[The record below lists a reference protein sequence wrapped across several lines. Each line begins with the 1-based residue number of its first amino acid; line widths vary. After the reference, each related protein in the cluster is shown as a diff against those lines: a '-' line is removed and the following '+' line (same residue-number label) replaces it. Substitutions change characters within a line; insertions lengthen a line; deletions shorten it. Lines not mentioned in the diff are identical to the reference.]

1 MIVAVGEVLID
12 MLSKDEVTDLCDA
25 HDFETKVGGSC
36 ANFVVFCN
44 KQGVKATL
52 VATIGADGLGKK
64 ILQYL
69 QKEGVC
75 TKQIY
80 TAVKHQTSLI
90 LVGKSKNTPEFIP
103 YRDADTQIKNIDV
116 DVIKSSTILHTT
128 AFALS
133 RQPAQSVILN
143 TILLEGMDKQI
154 SIDWNYALKIWG
166 PDNNAIEVFEKVMS
180 TQPLL
185 KISLDDVSRFWATDC
200 TADSA
205 KKLLNKYNTMVT
217 CLTCGADGVWFKQY
231 NEAWQFAPSLP
242 ANVIDVTGAGDAFWS
257 GFIVAWFAGNRLA
270 QCVNNAL
277 LIAKKKVEQKI

>member
-12 MLSKDEVTDLCDA
+12 MLSKDEVTDLCNA
-25 HDFETKVGGSC
+25 GDFETKVGGSC
-36 ANFVVFCN
+36 ANFVIFCC
-44 KQGVKATL
+44 KQGIQATL
-52 VATIGADGLGKK
+52 VAAIGADGLGRN

-69 QKEGVC
+69 QKENVC
-75 TKQIY
+75 IKHVS
-80 TAVKHQTSLI
+80 TALKHQTSI
-90 LVGKSKNTPEFIP
+90 IIVGKSKHTPEFIP
-103 YRDADTQIKNIDV
+103 YRDADMQIKSIDV
-116 DVIKSSTILHTT
+116 DIIKSSTILHTT

-133 RQPAQSVILN
+133 RQPAQSMILN

-185 KISLDDVSRFWATDC
+185 KISLDDVSRFWASDC

-205 KKLLNKYNTMVT
+205 KKLLDKYNTMVT

-257 GFIVAWFAGNRLA
+257 GFVVAWIAGNSLTY
-270 QCVNNAL
+270 CINNAL
-277 LIAKKKVEQKI
+277 QIAKKRVEQKI